1 MKELVAKTGKDRTKE
16 RTRRLLIAP
25 ASVLVLGGIGLLD
38 HLTGPEISFG
48 VFYFLPIWMMTWH
61 LGRRPA
67 VLFSV
72 LCALVW
78 LVVDETDGGAP
89 SSPWIPFWNAGARL
103 VYFLTFA
110 LLLSGTREKLQA
122 SRREA
127 KRLSSLLPICAE
139 CKKIRD
145 DQGQWHEVEAY
156 IRDHSD
162 TSFSHGICPD
172 CTKKLYPEYSTELLK
187 KWGKKRGPQ

>member
-1 MKELVAKTGKDRTKE
+1 MKELSAKTGKARANA
-16 RTRRLLIAP
+16 RARGLLIAP
-25 ASVLVLGGIGLLD
+25 AGVLVLGAIGLLD

-48 VFYFLPIWMMTWH
+48 IFYFLPIWMMTWH
-61 LGRRPA
+61 LGRRSG
-67 VLFSV
+67 VLFAL

-78 LVVDETDGGAP
+78 LVVDVTDGGAT
-89 SSPWIPFWNAGARL
+89 SSPWIPFWNAGARF

-127 KRLSSLLPICAE
+127 KQLSSLLPICAE

-145 DQGQWHEVEAY
+145 DRGQWHEVEAY

-162 TSFSHGICPD
+162 TSFSHGICPE
-172 CTKKLYPEYSTELLK
+172 CTKKLYPEYSEELLK
-187 KWGKKRGPQ
+187 KWGEKRGPP